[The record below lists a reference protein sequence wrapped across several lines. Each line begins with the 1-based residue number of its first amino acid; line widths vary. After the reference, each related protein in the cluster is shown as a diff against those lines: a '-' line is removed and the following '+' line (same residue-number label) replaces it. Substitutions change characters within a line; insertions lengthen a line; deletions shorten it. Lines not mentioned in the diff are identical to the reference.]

1 LISDHDLVIEIKA
14 GSHSA
19 MEVLVKRYY
28 QQIYSFIY
36 RKTGNKEIAYDL
48 TQEVFMK
55 MLKRIDT
62 FQEKAQFK
70 TWLYTVAVNH
80 CTDYFRSKSYQVTK
94 MTEELDEQHS
104 QDLAEVSYIFEKKE
118 MRRKIKAAIDSLP
131 DYQSDTILL
140 KYYHDLKIKEIAL
153 IMKTSESTVKSRLR
167 QGMEKLKGLL
177 QRGDDVDKAK

>member
-1 LISDHDLVIEIKA
+1 MISDCDLVIEIKA

-36 RKTGNKEIAYDL
+36 RKTGNKDIAYDL

-55 MLKRIDT
+55 MLKHIHT
-62 FQEKAQFK
+62 FEEKAQFK

-80 CTDYFRSKSYQVTK
+80 CTDYFRSKSYQVSK
-94 MTEELDEQHS
+94 MTEELEEQHS
-104 QDLAEVSYIFEKKE
+104 PDSSGVPYIFERKE
-118 MRRKIKAAIDSLP
+118 KRKEIKDAIHSLP
-131 DYQSDTILL
+131 DYQSDTIIL

-153 IMKTSESTVKSRLR
+153 IMETSESTVKSRLR

-177 QRGDDVDKAK
+177 QRGDDVDQAK